1 MTNENTELML
11 VGIGSGGCR
20 FAAATRRCYGAGI
33 AAIGFDT
40 DEDVIRGIDDMP
52 CRLIGSARLNKHG
65 AGGVH
70 ASGRLAAQDD
80 LPGILEELHAARIVV
95 IVACLGG
102 GTGGGATPVILE
114 ALKARNKTTLCF
126 VTLPFAFEGP
136 SRRQTADRD
145 RPYIEAVADTLV
157 EVELDDL
164 YRPLG
169 ARELSDATA
178 QAEIIMA
185 DGLCLLWRLLQ
196 TPGFIRLELDRVLN
210 MLMRAGKARFGHVI
224 VTGET
229 RAASAAKALA
239 DSPLLH
245 QREAL
250 SIARAIMLGIL
261 AGPDLRFDE
270 IATVMNELKGF
281 CRQDVQ
287 IEMGVVTDPGF
298 CGRMALVALA
308 FETWVPIEQRMG
320 CACPDGEDL
329 AGSRNTTP
337 EDRLRFGKGLFGKVP
352 KTCARGEDLD
362 IPTYQRR
369 LIRL

>member
-1 MTNENTELML
+1 MTNGNSGLML

-20 FAAATRRCYGAGI
+20 LAAAACRCYGDGI
-33 AAIGFDT
+33 TAIGFDT
-40 DEDVIRGIDDMP
+40 DEDVIRDIDDMP
-52 CRLIGSARLNKHG
+52 CRLIGSARLNRHG

-70 ASGRLAAQDD
+70 ASGRLAAHDD
-80 LPGILEELHAARIVV
+80 LPGMLEELRAARIVV

-114 ALKARNKTTLCF
+114 ALKAQNKTTLCF
-126 VTLPFAFEGP
+126 VTLPFSFEGS

-145 RPYIEAVADTLV
+145 RPFIEAVADTLV

-164 YRPLG
+164 YRPL
-169 ARELSDATA
+169 ESHVLSEATQ
-178 QAEIIMA
+178 QAEQIMA

-210 MLMRAGKARFGHVI
+210 MLMRAGKARFGHVV

-229 RAASAAKALA
+229 RAASAVKALA
-239 DSPLLH
+239 GSPLLH
-245 QREAL
+245 QSEAF
-250 SIARAIMLGIL
+250 STARALMMGIL

-270 IATVMNELKGF
+270 IATLMNGLKDV
-281 CRQDVQ
+281 CRKDVQ

-298 CGRMALVALA
+298 NGRIALVALA
-308 FETWVPIEQRMG
+308 FETWVPIDQRMRI
-320 CACPDGEDL
+320 ACPDSEDL
-329 AGSRNTTP
+329 AGSKNATP
-337 EDRLRFGKGLFGKVP
+337 EDKLRFGKGLFGNVP
-352 KTCARGEDLD
+352 KTCGRGEDLD
-362 IPTYQRR
+362 IPTFQRK